1 MKSIQVLI
9 LFPLF
14 ISGCSIST
22 PTHSQEN
29 STSISQVQKLSTE
42 IRCEDLQNPTYQQT
56 ILQSINEIRQQA
68 RQCGQRH
75 FSATS
80 PLVWNEHLARSAY
93 AHAIDMAQYNFLGH
107 RSQAGLDLKARL
119 KFYQFKGRGGGENVA
134 RGQKNLNEVLTTWLN
149 SPMHCANIM
158 NPKFTD
164 YAVACTFD
172 STEKQKPYW
181 AQQFGIR

>member
-42 IRCEDLQNPTYQQT
+42 IRCEDLQNPAYQQT

-75 FSATS
+75 F
-80 PLVWNEHLARSAY
+80 
-93 AHAIDMAQYNFLGH
+93 
-107 RSQAGLDLKARL
+107 
-119 KFYQFKGRGGGENVA
+119 
-134 RGQKNLNEVLTTWLN
+134 
-149 SPMHCANIM
+149 
-158 NPKFTD
+158 
-164 YAVACTFD
+164 
-172 STEKQKPYW
+172 
-181 AQQFGIR
+181 